1 MDISGNRELLH
12 QNNIQPKSLL
22 NFITSLGFTIFDI
35 DQDENTPSTNNH
47 LLNQYDNGQK
57 DNLTDLL
64 CIRQ

>member
-1 MDISGNRELLH
+1 MWASAIFVMTA
-12 QNNIQPKSLL
+12 I
-22 NFITSLGFTIFDI
+22 LGFTIFDI